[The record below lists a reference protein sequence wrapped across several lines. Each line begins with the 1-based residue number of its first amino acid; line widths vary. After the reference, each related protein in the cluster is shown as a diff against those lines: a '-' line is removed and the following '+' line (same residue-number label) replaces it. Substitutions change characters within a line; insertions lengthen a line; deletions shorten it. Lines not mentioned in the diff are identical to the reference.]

1 MKLTVSDIYT
11 YYRPSKCG
19 LRVNLKE
26 RGVEGAA
33 PGPYE
38 QVLER
43 LGQEHE
49 RRHLAIFPSVVDLS
63 PGTLDERV
71 TRTKE
76 AIEKRS
82 PVIYQGVL
90 KVNSVIGGTDC
101 EISGVPDF
109 LILDDTGAY
118 AVCDSKISRR
128 INEKDHAEI
137 ILQIG
142 TYGWLFDQTFG
153 QPPNRLQV
161 HSGTGEIVDIPYDHG
176 SAALEALDTI
186 LGFKQLTSEPYS
198 PVGWSKCNGCPFHSR
213 CWPQAEKNQ
222 DVAIVAGVDQG
233 LARALREEGV
243 ETIEQ
248 FLSSFDEEQL
258 AQFHRPWG
266 KKTRRVGKE
275 ATAIVRMARAIASSE
290 EILIQTP
297 TVPESPNYVMF
308 DLEGLP
314 PQLDEID
321 KTYLWGMQV
330 FGDRPCDYVAST
342 AGFGDDGDRQGW
354 ENFLEEAKRIFEGYG
369 DIPFVH
375 WHHYERIRLDMYI
388 ERFGDPEGVAA
399 RVKEN
404 LLDLLPITQK
414 SIALPLPIYSLKV
427 VEQYIG
433 FERTQDEYGGT
444 WAMAKYIEATEMAD
458 EKQRAEVMDEILT
471 YNEEDLQATWAVL
484 RWLKSKTD

>member
-11 YYRPSKCG
+11 YHRPSKCG
-19 LRVNLKE
+19 LRVTLKE
-26 RGVEGAA
+26 KGIEGAA

-38 QVLER
+38 QVLKR
-43 LGQEHE
+43 LGEEHE
-49 RRHLAIFPSVVDLS
+49 RKHLASFPSVVDLS
-63 PGTLDERV
+63 SGTLDERIS
-71 TRTKE
+71 RTKE
-76 AIEKRS
+76 AVRKRS

-90 KVNSVIGGTDC
+90 RANSAVGATDC

-109 LILDDTGAY
+109 IILEDTGSY
-118 AVCDSKISRR
+118 AVRDSKMSRR
-128 INEKDHAEI
+128 INEKDHPEI

-142 TYGWLFDQTFG
+142 TYGWLFEQTFG

-198 PVGWSKCNGCPFHSR
+198 PVGWSKCNGCPFYDH
-213 CWPQAEKNQ
+213 CWPRAEKKR
-222 DVAIVAGVDQG
+222 DVAIIAGVDQG
-233 LARALREEGV
+233 LARALREQGI
-243 ETIEQ
+243 ETVDELLGS
-248 FLSSFDEEQL
+248 FEEESLSEFRRL
-258 AQFHRPWG
+258 VG
-266 KKTRRVGKE
+266 TRMQRVGKK
-275 ATAIVRMARAIASSE
+275 AQSIMRMARALSSGE

-321 KTYLWGMQV
+321 KIYLWGMQV
-330 FGDRPCDYVAST
+330 LGGKPCDYVAST
-342 AGFGDDGDRQGW
+342 AGFGDEGDQQGW
-354 ENFLEEAKRIFEGYG
+354 QDFLEKAKDILEGYG

-375 WHHYERIRLDMYI
+375 WHHYERVRLDMYI
-388 ERFGDPEGVAA
+388 DRFGDPEGVAA

-414 SIALPLPIYSLKV
+414 SIALPLPSYSLKV

-458 EKQRAEVMDEILT
+458 ERQRAEVMDEILT

-484 RWLKSKTD
+484 QWLKSRAS

>member
-11 YYRPSKCG
+11 YHRPSKCG
-19 LRVNLKE
+19 LRVTLKE
-26 RGVEGAA
+26 KGIEGAA

-38 QVLER
+38 QVLKR
-43 LGQEHE
+43 LGEEHE
-49 RRHLAIFPSVVDLS
+49 RKHLASFPSVVDLS
-63 PGTLDERV
+63 SGTLDERIP
-71 TRTKE
+71 RTKE
-76 AIEKRS
+76 AVRKRS
-82 PVIYQGVL
+82 PIIYQGVL
-90 KVNSVIGGTDC
+90 RANSAVGATDC

-109 LILDDTGAY
+109 IILEDTGSY
-118 AVCDSKISRR
+118 AVRDSKMSRR
-128 INEKDHAEI
+128 INEKDHPEI

-142 TYGWLFDQTFG
+142 TYGWLFEQTFG

-198 PVGWSKCNGCPFHSR
+198 PVGWSKCNGCSFHSH
-213 CWPQAEKNQ
+213 CWPQAEKSQ
-222 DVAIVAGVDQG
+222 DVAIIAGVDQG
-233 LARALREEGV
+233 LACALREEGV

-248 FLSSFDEEQL
+248 FLASFDEKRL
-258 AQFHRPWG
+258 ADFHRPWG
-266 KKTRRVGKE
+266 KKSRRVGKQ
-275 ATAIVRMARAIASSE
+275 AAAIIRMAQALTSGK
-290 EILIQTP
+290 EILIQIP
-297 TVPESPNYVMF
+297 VIPEYPNYVMF

-321 KTYLWGMQV
+321 KIYLWGMQV
-330 FGDRPCDYVAST
+330 LGGKPCDYVAST
-342 AGFGDDGDRQGW
+342 AGFGDEGDQQGW
-354 ENFLEEAKRIFEGYG
+354 QDFLEKAKDILESYG

-375 WHHYERIRLDMYI
+375 WHHYERVRLDMYI
-388 ERFGDPEGVAA
+388 DRFGDPEGVAA

-414 SIALPLPIYSLKV
+414 SIALPLPSYSLKV

-458 EKQRAEVMDEILT
+458 ERQRAEVMDEILT

-484 RWLKSKTD
+484 QWLKSKAS